1 MRAPCMFYACT
12 KEGRPAPRPPR
23 PDCAVVI
30 AAGAGSRLRFTSQND
45 HVFKPLTPV
54 LGVPL
59 IVRTL
64 ATLQQVGVR
73 EAVVVTGYR
82 AEELRRALLRDPRL
96 AGLRLS
102 FAHNP
107 EWRKKNGL
115 SVLAARQSVGARSFL
130 LSMADH
136 LYSPRVVEALMASPP
151 ADGDLVLAVDR
162 RVGAVTD
169 PEDAMWVRLT
179 GDGSIRDI
187 GKDLTVY
194 DAVDT
199 GVFYTSPALFT
210 ALQQEAA
217 ERGGDCALADGV
229 RRLAR
234 AGKARTA
241 DIGDAWW
248 QDVDTHTDLRVV
260 EGKLLE
266 AAPELETETEALAL
280 AAAK

>member
-1 MRAPCMFYACT
+1 MRTSSMFFADT
-12 KEGRPAPRPPR
+12 KEKRFAPRSRPA
-23 PDCAVVI
+23 DCTVVI

-45 HVFKPLTPV
+45 GVFKPLTMV

-64 ATLQQVGVR
+64 ITLRDAGVR
-73 EAVVVTGYR
+73 EAVIVTGYR
-82 AEELRRALLRDPRL
+82 AEELRRALLSDHRL
-96 AGLRLS
+96 AGLTLS

-115 SVLAARQSVGARSFL
+115 SVLAARKAVGGRRFL

-136 LYSPRVVEALMASPP
+136 LYSPRVVEALRACPP
-151 ADGDLVLAVDR
+151 TDDDLVLAVDF
-162 RVGAVTD
+162 RVGTVTD

-179 GDGSIRDI
+179 GDGAIRDI
-187 GKDLTVY
+187 GKDLTEY

-199 GVFYTSPALFT
+199 GVFFTSPALFE
-210 ALQQEAA
+210 ALEQEAA

-229 RRLAR
+229 RRLAH
-234 AGKARTA
+234 AGRARTA

-266 AAPELETETEALAL
+266 AMREEEAEADLGL
-280 AAAK
+280 VAAK